1 MEDIYKL
8 LKRNGNS
15 MEKVC
20 RNENLSEG
28 FISENNK
35 IVDWSSICIFQDLSE
50 EFITEHKDKVH
61 WMAISAVQDLS
72 EEYILKNIDKITG
85 RIFDNTNYAR
95 LSDKTKKILEFKLRR

>member
-20 RNENLSEG
+20 KNENLSEG
-28 FISENNK
+28 FISGHNK
-35 IVDWSSICIFQDLSE
+35 IVSWVIICIYQDLSE
-50 EFITEHKDKVH
+50 EFITEHKDKVD
-61 WMAISAVQDLS
+61 WLAISAVQDLS
-72 EEYILKNIDKITG
+72 EEYILKNIDILTEE
-85 RIFDNTNYAR
+85 IFDNKNYVN